1 MPIQRDRRHLY
12 FILSLLLIVAGTGT
26 LILTTGLTD
35 RPHRLWPLAIFLL
48 SMLYMYNSSTKRRLS
63 NGVFL
68 GTFVALAAIVN
79 LVAALAEIALVDYW
93 PLYAVAAGLAMV
105 PQGFV
110 RYGEAKP
117 VFLVPAVSIA
127 LLGAFLSVF
136 SFGFSSLPFRTFLA
150 HWWPGMFVAAGLVL
164 FVVWLL
170 GRARGAVAARE
181 GVSGDAAGEAALGD
195 AAGEAP
201 TESGKVGE
209 P

>member
-12 FILSLLLIVAGTGT
+12 FILSLVLIVAGTGT

-35 RPHRLWPLAIFLL
+35 RPYRLWPLVIFLL
-48 SMLYMYNSSTKRRLS
+48 AVLYMYNVSTRRRLS

-79 LVAALAEIALVDYW
+79 LVAALAEIAVVDYW

-136 SFGFSSLPFRTFLA
+136 SFGFSSLPFRAFLA
-150 HWWPGMFVAAGLVL
+150 RWWPGMFVAAGLVL

-170 GRARGAVAARE
+170 GRARGAAAARE
-181 GVSGDAAGEAALGD
+181 GASAGASLGE
-195 AAGEAP
+195 GEPPA
-201 TESGKVGE
+201 ESGKAGG

>member
-1 MPIQRDRRHLY
+1 MPTQRDRRHLY
-12 FILSLLLIVAGTGT
+12 FMLSLLLIVAGTGT

-35 RPHRLWPLAIFLL
+35 RPYRLWPLVLFLL
-48 SMLYMYNSSTKRRLS
+48 AVLYMYNVSAKRRLS
-63 NGVFL
+63 NGLFL

-93 PLYAVAAGLAMV
+93 PLYAVAAGLAMI

-136 SFGFSSLPFRTFLA
+136 SFGFSALPFRTFLA
-150 HWWPGMFVAAGLVL
+150 RWWPAMFVAAGLVL
-164 FVVWLL
+164 FVVWLF
-170 GRARGAVAARE
+170 GRARVAVSARE
-181 GVSGDAAGEAALGD
+181 GGLPSGDAAGGSPD
-195 AAGEAP
+195 G
-201 TESGKVGE
+201 SGKAGG